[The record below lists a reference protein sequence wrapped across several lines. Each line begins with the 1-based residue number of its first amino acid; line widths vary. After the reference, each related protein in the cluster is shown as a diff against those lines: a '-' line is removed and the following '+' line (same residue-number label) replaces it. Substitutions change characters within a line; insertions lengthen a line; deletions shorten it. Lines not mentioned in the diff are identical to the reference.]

1 MSNIG
6 HTSVAAL
13 DTVRQNLTAMGED
26 SAMITIVLA
35 DDHVVVRQGL
45 RALVESDPRC
55 VIVGEAA
62 DGLEAIEL
70 VKRKKPQVLIVDLMM
85 PRLNGLDTTRKVLR
99 LKLETRVIILSMCG
113 DEAYVLE
120 AMKNGAAAY
129 VAKESCGNEL
139 LQAIH
144 EAVAGRRYLSPR
156 LSESFRGS
164 YTAKGTLLEK
174 AQINSPSLSDTLTAR
189 ERQVLQLVVE
199 GATNCDIGIRLKI
212 GSRAVESH
220 RAGLLRKMG
229 LHSRQG
235 LIHAALQ
242 RGVIPMDES
251 NSTRGKDNRSGTVRR
266 TTTRT
271 ASIGSVVKHDIQ

>member
-1 MSNIG
+1 M
-6 HTSVAAL
+6 T
-13 DTVRQNLTAMGED
+13 
-26 SAMITIVLA
+26 TIVLA

-45 RALVESDPRC
+45 RALLESDPRC

-99 LKLETRVIILSMCG
+99 LKLDTRVIMLSMCG

-120 AMKNGAAAY
+120 ALHNGAAAY

-139 LQAIH
+139 LHAVH
-144 EAVAGRRYLSPR
+144 EVVAGRRYLSPR

-174 AQINSPSLSDTLTAR
+174 AQINSPSVSDTLTAR
-189 ERQVLQLVVE
+189 ERQILQLVVE
-199 GATNCDIGIRLKI
+199 GATSRDIGIRLKI
-212 GSRAVESH
+212 GSHAAGSH

-229 LHSRQG
+229 LHSHQD

-242 RGVIPMDES
+242 RGVLPMDEPKS
-251 NSTRGKDNRSGTVRR
+251 IKGKDNRSGTARR

-271 ASIGSVVKHDIQ
+271 AATGSVVKHDIQ

>member
-1 MSNIG
+1 
-6 HTSVAAL
+6 
-13 DTVRQNLTAMGED
+13 MGENI
-26 SAMITIVLA
+26 AMTTIVLA

-45 RALVESDPRC
+45 RALVESSPRC

-99 LKLETRVIILSMCG
+99 LKLDTRVIILSMCG

-120 AMKNGAAAY
+120 ALHNGAAAY

-144 EAVAGRRYLSPR
+144 EVVAGRRYLSPR
-156 LSESFRGS
+156 LSESFRDS

-174 AQINSPSLSDTLTAR
+174 AQADSPSLPDTLTAR
-189 ERQVLQLVVE
+189 ERQILQLVVE
-199 GATNCDIGIRLKI
+199 GATNRDIGIRLKI
-212 GSRAVESH
+212 GSRSAESH
-220 RAGLLRKMG
+220 RTGLVRKMG
-229 LHSRQG
+229 LHSHQD

-242 RGVIPMDES
+242 RGVILTDES
-251 NSTRGKDNRSGTVRR
+251 TSTKGNDNRSGTVRR
-266 TTTRT
+266 TTTRRV
-271 ASIGSVVKHDIQ
+271 AARSVVKHDIQ

>member
-1 MSNIG
+1 
-6 HTSVAAL
+6 
-13 DTVRQNLTAMGED
+13 
-26 SAMITIVLA
+26 MITIVLA

-45 RALVESDPRC
+45 RALVELDPRC
-55 VIVGEAA
+55 IIVGEAA

-99 LKLETRVIILSMCG
+99 LKLDTRVIILSMCG

-120 AMKNGAAAY
+120 AMKAGAAAY

-139 LQAIH
+139 LQAIR
-144 EAVAGRRYLSPR
+144 EVVAGRRYLSPR

-174 AQINSPSLSDTLTAR
+174 AQIDSPNLSDTLTAR
-189 ERQVLQLVVE
+189 ERQVLQLIVE
-199 GATNCDIGIRLKI
+199 GATTSDIGIRLKI
-212 GSRAVESH
+212 GSRVAESH
-220 RAGLLRKMG
+220 RSSLLRKMG
-229 LHSRQG
+229 LHSDQD
-235 LIHAALQ
+235 LIRAALQ
-242 RGVIPMDES
+242 RGVSPMDES
-251 NSTRGKDNRSGTVRR
+251 KSTRGKDNRSGSVRR

-271 ASIGSVVKHDIQ
+271 AVMGSIVKHDIQ

>member
-1 MSNIG
+1 M
-6 HTSVAAL
+6 T
-13 DTVRQNLTAMGED
+13 
-26 SAMITIVLA
+26 TIVLA

-99 LKLETRVIILSMCG
+99 LKLNTRVIILSMCG

-120 AMKNGAAAY
+120 AMKAGAAAY
-129 VAKESCGNEL
+129 VAKASCGNEL

-144 EAVAGRRYLSPR
+144 EVVAGRHYLSPR

-164 YTAKGTLLEK
+164 YTAKGTMLEK
-174 AQINSPSLSDTLTAR
+174 AQINQPSLSETLTAR

-199 GATNCDIGIRLKI
+199 GATSRDIGIRLKI
-212 GSRAVESH
+212 DSHAVESH
-220 RAGLLRKMG
+220 RASLLRKMG
-229 LHSRQG
+229 LHSRQD
-235 LIHAALQ
+235 LVHAALQ
-242 RGVIPMDES
+242 RGVIPKDEPT
-251 NSTRGKDNRSGTVRR
+251 STKRSGNKSGLVRR
-266 TTTRT
+266 TTTRRV
-271 ASIGSVVKHDIQ
+271 AARSVVKHDIQ

>member
-1 MSNIG
+1 M
-6 HTSVAAL
+6 T
-13 DTVRQNLTAMGED
+13 
-26 SAMITIVLA
+26 TIVLA

-45 RALVESDPRC
+45 RALLESDPRC

-99 LKLETRVIILSMCG
+99 LKLDTRVILLSMCG

-120 AMKNGAAAY
+120 ALHNGAAAY

-139 LQAIH
+139 LQAVH
-144 EAVAGRRYLSPR
+144 EVVAGRRYLSPR

-164 YTAKGTLLEK
+164 YTSQGTQLEK
-174 AQINSPSLSDTLTAR
+174 AQTDLPSLSDPLTAR

-199 GATNCDIGIRLKI
+199 GATTRDIGIRLKI
-212 GSRAVESH
+212 GSRAAGSH
-220 RAGLLRKMG
+220 RASLLRKMG
-229 LHSRQG
+229 LHSRRD
-235 LIHAALQ
+235 LIHRALQ
-242 RGVIPMDES
+242 RGVIPVDKPA
-251 NSTRGKDNRSGTVRR
+251 STRGTDKKPRTVRR
-266 TTTRT
+266 TPTRT
-271 ASIGSVVKHDIQ
+271 TAAQSVVKHDIQ

>member
-1 MSNIG
+1 M
-6 HTSVAAL
+6 T
-13 DTVRQNLTAMGED
+13 
-26 SAMITIVLA
+26 TIVLA

-99 LKLETRVIILSMCG
+99 LKLNTRVIILSMCG

-120 AMKNGAAAY
+120 AMKAGAAAY

-139 LQAIH
+139 LQAIC
-144 EAVAGRRYLSPR
+144 EVVAGRHYLSPR

-174 AQINSPSLSDTLTAR
+174 AQTDSPSFSDTLTAR

-212 GSRAVESH
+212 GSRAAKSH
-220 RAGLLRKMG
+220 RTSLLRKMG
-229 LHSRQG
+229 LHSRQD
-235 LIHAALQ
+235 LIHAVLQ
-242 RGVIPMDES
+242 RGVIPVVEPA
-251 NSTRGKDNRSGTVRR
+251 STRGKDSKSGTVRR

-271 ASIGSVVKHDIQ
+271 AATQSVVKHNIQ

>member
-1 MSNIG
+1 M
-6 HTSVAAL
+6 T
-13 DTVRQNLTAMGED
+13 
-26 SAMITIVLA
+26 TIVLA
-35 DDHVVVRQGL
+35 DDHVLVRQGL

-62 DGLEAIEL
+62 NGLEAIEL
-70 VKRKKPQVLIVDLMM
+70 VKLKKPRLLIVDLMM

-99 LKLETRVIILSMCG
+99 LKLDTRVIILSMCG

-120 AMKNGAAAY
+120 AMNNGAAAY

-144 EAVAGRRYLSPR
+144 EVVAGRRYLSPR

-164 YTAKGTLLEK
+164 YTAKGTQLEK
-174 AQINSPSLSDTLTAR
+174 AQIDLPSLSDTLTAR
-189 ERQVLQLVVE
+189 ERQILQLVME
-199 GATNCDIGIRLKI
+199 GATSRDIGIRLKI

-220 RAGLLRKMG
+220 RAGLLRKLG
-229 LHSRQG
+229 LHSRQD
-235 LIHAALQ
+235 LIHAVLQ
-242 RGVIPMDES
+242 RGVIPADEPK
-251 NSTRGKDNRSGTVRR
+251 STRGKDNRPGSVRR

-271 ASIGSVVKHDIQ
+271 LAMGSVVKHDIQ

>member
-1 MSNIG
+1 M
-6 HTSVAAL
+6 T
-13 DTVRQNLTAMGED
+13 
-26 SAMITIVLA
+26 TIVLA

-55 VIVGEAA
+55 AIVGEAA

-70 VKRKKPQVLIVDLMM
+70 VKRKKPRVLIVDLMM

-99 LKLETRVIILSMCG
+99 LKLDTRVIILSMCG

-120 AMKNGAAAY
+120 AMNNGAAAY

-144 EAVAGRRYLSPR
+144 EVAAGRRYLSPR

-164 YTAKGTLLEK
+164 YTAKGTQLEK
-174 AQINSPSLSDTLTAR
+174 AQIDSPSLSDTLTAR
-189 ERQVLQLVVE
+189 ERQILQLVVE
-199 GATNCDIGIRLKI
+199 GATSRDIGIRLKI
-212 GSRAVESH
+212 GSRAAESH
-220 RAGLLRKMG
+220 RASLLRKIG
-229 LHSRQG
+229 LDSHQD

-242 RGVIPMDES
+242 RGVILEDKPT
-251 NSTRGKDNRSGTVRR
+251 STRGQDNQSGTVRR

-271 ASIGSVVKHDIQ
+271 AATRSVVKHDIQ